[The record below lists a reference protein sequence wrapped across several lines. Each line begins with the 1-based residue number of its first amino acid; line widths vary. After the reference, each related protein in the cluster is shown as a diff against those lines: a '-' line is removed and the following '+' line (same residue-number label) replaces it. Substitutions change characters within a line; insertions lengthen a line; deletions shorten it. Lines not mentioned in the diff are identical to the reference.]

1 MTLFDPD
8 TPSDNSPDQNER
20 APRPKVVGHLRSVRQ
35 TVGYGNLGVLGIDGM
50 LRIARSDP
58 QVGAFSVPE
67 LESLEKTL
75 YHNAA
80 LYGFYGDKVLL
91 RLSDELPH
99 GDIAAVPHTGQYL
112 IEGRPS
118 ETLQL
123 IGPRIGDDAI
133 LTSGARSIVKQTY
146 PFLHKA
152 LKTGGN
158 LSRASRPLA
167 PPGYS
172 FHGAGDFA
180 MGHRGLGAAKAERAL
195 QSKELTTIDAPVG
208 KAA

>member
-1 MTLFDPD
+1 M
-8 TPSDNSPDQNER
+8 
-20 APRPKVVGHLRSVRQ
+20 
-35 TVGYGNLGVLGIDGM
+35 
-50 LRIARSDP
+50 
-58 QVGAFSVPE
+58 
-67 LESLEKTL
+67 
-75 YHNAA
+75 
-80 LYGFYGDKVLL
+80 
-91 RLSDELPH
+91 
-99 GDIAAVPHTGQYL
+99 VPHTGQYL

-118 ETLQL
+118 KTLQL

-158 LSRASRPLA
+158 LSRALRSLA

-195 QSKELTTIDAPVG
+195 QSKELTPFDATVCHCLDENRRGIIALNTTLRSLIPSPGMTARRGFVPLTG
-208 KAA
+208 AG